1 MGPSRNIFHTMLMRA
16 SLVLALF
23 ALLFSG
29 SRVNAVVSSFVG
41 QLPPQQNMPHEEE
54 DERHHSNAKATSEEL
69 RRTRPPTPTRQLALV
84 QPAAKS
90 YRPSPLS
97 LRELPA
103 HESDLRNGLG
113 APLRC

>member
-1 MGPSRNIFHTMLMRA
+1 MGSSRNILRTVLMRA
-16 SLVLALF
+16 SLAMALF

-29 SRVNAVVSSFVG
+29 SRVNAVVTSFVG

-54 DERHHSNAKATSEEL
+54 DERHQSNAKATSEGL
-69 RRTRPPTPTRQLALV
+69 RRTRPPTPMRLPALM
-84 QPAAKS
+84 QPAAKF

>member
-1 MGPSRNIFHTMLMRA
+1 MRA

-29 SRVNAVVSSFVG
+29 SRVNAVVSSFIG
-41 QLPPQQNMPHEEE
+41 PLAPQQNMPHEEE
-54 DERHHSNAKATSEEL
+54 DERHHNNAKATSEEL
-69 RRTRPPTPTRQLALV
+69 RRTRPPTPTRHLALV
-84 QPAAKS
+84 QPASSPS